1 MAPGA
6 LFSGGRHD
14 RLLENV
20 KMKLIT
26 YILLAAL
33 AAMSLASPSL
43 AAAAPP
49 AAETIL
55 RALADRLLDEAE
67 RQHMVNRRMDTS
79 VRGFDALVRDLIS
92 NDLLAQGRGGEMKR
106 FVKVLTI
113 LNTRH
118 VPNAEKYLTEA
129 RKRLAALHPNLRSAD
144 GEIKIILRLLD
155 ELLKKAE
162 ADSATDDL
170 LTRLRLII
178 RNEEN
183 LHRQTREWGKLVYQK
198 PKEAD
203 SSRDELKT
211 RQQQIAANV
220 RRFEQALTEAA
231 RSDEDP
237 IRKDDLTKA
246 ERAMKQEKPD
256 KKLDKAADQIGAKK
270 PVGAVQNQQEA
281 LEALRELEKML
292 ESDSLGEQIEEW
304 KASYEDLEEIL
315 ARQEELTNQTR
326 QTPREQFDEK
336 SDKQEVEQRNIER
349 ELSNTR
355 QQMPEAASEE
365 VQQTLKQAE
374 QHMEKAA
381 EQMQQDSQQPA
392 VKQQEQAEEALKQA
406 MKTIGEQIEAA
417 EAQLAEQQEAAEAA
431 EALEQAMQQAQS
443 IAQRQQ
449 QLMQQTA
456 QAQQQQLAQLA
467 QPQGDLAEETGE
479 LAEETGEAGE
489 ALEEASGQMEQA
501 QASIQQGQQAQ
512 AQQHQAAAIAALQ
525 QATQSMQQAMSQ
537 QTSQVNPNSRT
548 NRPDERGSR
557 DFGKQKP
564 RGKKPSRDK
573 RLFDHLTPKQREAV
587 KQAFARDLPPE
598 YRELLEDYYEALS
611 K

>member
-270 PVGAVQNQQEA
+270 PVGAVRNQQEA